1 MNAEAESLAAEDRF
15 FDALLEGDTEVLDQV
30 LADDFILIDVMTGSE
45 IPKPSLLAVIGAGQL
60 RFDII
65 ERAGHL
71 VRIYQTTAVITGRTR
86 IKGKFANASFATSS
100 RYTHVYVE
108 QPGGWRL
115 VAAQGTP
122 IAAGPELP
130 TA

>member
-15 FDALLEGDTEVLDQV
+15 FATLLEGDTEGLDRV

-45 IPKPSLLAVIGAGQL
+45 IPKPSLLAVVGAGQL
-60 RFDII
+60 KFDII
-65 ERAGHL
+65 ERADHL

-86 IKGKFANASFATSS
+86 MKGQFAGTSFATSS

-108 QPGGWRL
+108 QQGEWRL
-115 VAAQGTP
+115 VAAQGTQ
-122 IAAGPELP
+122 IAPGLEIP
-130 TA
+130 TV

>member
-15 FDALLEGDTEVLDQV
+15 FGALLEGDTEALGRVLG
-30 LADDFILIDVMTGSE
+30 DDFILIDVMTGSE
-45 IPKPSLLAVIGAGQL
+45 IARPLLLAVVGAGQL

-71 VRIYQTTAVITGRTR
+71 VRVYQTTAVITGRTR
-86 IKGKFANASFATSS
+86 IKGRFADIPFATSS

-108 QPGGWRL
+108 QHGEWRL
-115 VAAQGTP
+115 VAAQGTQ
-122 IAAGPELP
+122 IAPGPELP

>member
-15 FDALLEGDTEVLDQV
+15 FATLLEGDTEGLDRV

-45 IPKPSLLAVIGAGQL
+45 IPKPSLLAVVGAGQL
-60 RFDII
+60 KFDII
-65 ERAGHL
+65 ERADHL

-86 IKGKFANASFATSS
+86 MKGQFAGTPFATSS

-108 QPGGWRL
+108 QQGEWRL
-115 VAAQGTP
+115 VAAQGTQ
-122 IAAGPELP
+122 IAPGLEIP
-130 TA
+130 TV

>member
-15 FDALLEGDTEVLDQV
+15 FATLLEGDTEGLDRV

-45 IPKPSLLAVIGAGQL
+45 IPKPSLLAVVGAGQL
-60 RFDII
+60 KFDII
-65 ERAGHL
+65 ERADHL

-86 IKGKFANASFATSS
+86 MKGQFAGTSFATSS

-108 QPGGWRL
+108 QQGVWRL
-115 VAAQGTP
+115 VAAQGTQ
-122 IAAGPELP
+122 IAPGLEIP
-130 TA
+130 TV

>member
-15 FDALLEGDTEVLDQV
+15 FGALLEGDMEGLDRV

-45 IPKPSLLAVIGAGQL
+45 ITKSSLLAVIGAGQL
-60 RFDII
+60 QFDVI

-71 VRIYQTTAVITGRTR
+71 VRVYQTTAVITGRTEM
-86 IKGKFANASFATSS
+86 KGRFGDAPFAASS

-108 QPGGWRL
+108 QQGVWHL
-115 VAAQGTP
+115 VAAQGTQ
-122 IAAGPELP
+122 IAPGPEQP
-130 TA
+130 AA